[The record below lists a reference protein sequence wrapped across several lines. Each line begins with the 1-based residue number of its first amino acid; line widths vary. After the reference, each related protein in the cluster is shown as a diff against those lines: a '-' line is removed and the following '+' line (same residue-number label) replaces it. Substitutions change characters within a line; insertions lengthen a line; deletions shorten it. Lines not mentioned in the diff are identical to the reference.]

1 MPPTGFEPVILASE
15 RLQTHALN
23 RAATAIGQKY
33 LCWNNLISTTY
44 ILYSNSRVKF
54 ALPSLTVLVA
64 LTKNML
70 RHKTASFGLRWG
82 SYFISYAFCSRGE
95 QTTTH
100 CNNRILYNSMLL
112 ISDLSKT
119 VMCNIVF
126 RKTIYFLLTKFV
138 SFKGFPVW
146 SVSFAP

>member
-1 MPPTGFEPVILASE
+1 MPPTRFEPVILASG
-15 RLQTHALN
+15 RPQTHALN
-23 RAATAIGQKY
+23 HAATAIGQKY

-44 ILYSNSRVKF
+44 ILYSNLRVKF
-54 ALPSLTVLVA
+54 ALPSMTVLVA

-82 SYFISYAFCSRGE
+82 SYYISYAFCSRVE

-112 ISDLSKT
+112 ISDLFKT
-119 VMCNIVF
+119 V
-126 RKTIYFLLTKFV
+126 
-138 SFKGFPVW
+138 
-146 SVSFAP
+146 SVSLFSGKLFIFYSQSLYPLKAFRYRV